1 MNKLQDRIYKIYIN
15 GEMIFDDVSFQEG
28 ETKKHVIQFLYY
40 KKKINSE
47 EAKKYK
53 MSIYYDSIYIE
64 TQRKILK

>member
-40 KKKINSE
+40 KKKISSQE
-47 EAKKYK
+47 TKKYK
-53 MSIYYDSIYIE
+53 MSVYYDSIYIE
-64 TQRKILK
+64 TKHKILK